1 MKRLFF
7 ILFISFLPLILLGQA
22 KIGFVNT
29 EVILK
34 DLPEAQDA
42 QKKLDNLVKDWQT
55 ELKKL
60 EDDWKKKYD
69 DYEKNK
75 LIMSDQTRAEKE
87 KELVDLENKISQYR
101 EQKFGQ
107 NGELFTKQEEFMKP
121 IHNKI
126 FNVIQQIAKDDNYDY
141 VFDKSGDI
149 LLLYANDKYDL
160 TNEVLKKMK

>member
-1 MKRLFF
+1 MKRLFVLIIFF
-7 ILFISFLPLILLGQA
+7 IPVFLFSQA

-42 QKKLDNLVKDWQT
+42 QKKLDNLVRDWQT
-55 ELKKL
+55 ELKKI
-60 EDDWKKKYD
+60 EDEWKKKYD

-87 KELVDLENKISQYR
+87 RELVDLENRISQFR

-107 NGELFTKQEEFMKP
+107 NGELFVKQEEFMKP

-126 FNVIQQIAKDDNYDY
+126 FNVIQKIAKDENYDY
-141 VFDKSGDI
+141 IFDKSGDI
-149 LLLYANDKYDL
+149 LLLYANEKYDL
-160 TNEVLKKMK
+160 TNEVLKRMK